1 MSDGNFTKTPNK
13 GVKIFGLFGNVPK
26 RGGKMKFSKL
36 MAYVTLATSAT
47 MLLTACSSDK
57 AGGGKTTIEF
67 MTTSTEKERQDNI
80 NKMIEKFESEN
91 KNIDVK
97 LVPVEEDALNTK
109 VVTLARAKKLPAVIE
124 VFQDYAKV
132 MDQQELTDN
141 KSASEVI
148 KKVGE
153 DSYYTGAL
161 KLVRNESGNEFI
173 AAPISGW
180 VQGIWY
186 NKTLLEK
193 EGFGAPETWE
203 DIIKIAKQFTDTGH
217 KKYGIALPTVDGTFS
232 EQAFS
237 QFALS
242 NGANVLDKNG
252 KVTIDTKEMQEAL
265 AYYKELYKYALPGSN
280 DTTEVNDAFMNGT
293 APMAMY
299 STYILPGAFEANKA
313 SEIGFAVP
321 KKEDSAVYGTVSA
334 LSITNGLDDSEK
346 EAAKKFVE
354 YMSEPKQVESWTLMS
369 PMGAQPVNKK
379 VVDSET
385 YKSNET
391 VKAYGDLST
400 TIAESFDKVQ
410 VFGLVGD
417 KNYKSMGTITSSGA
431 IGKAVYQVT
440 VKDGNVQEALKAAQK
455 AAETAE

>member
-1 MSDGNFTKTPNK
+1 MKLTK
-13 GVKIFGLFGNVPK
+13 L
-26 RGGKMKFSKL
+26 L
-36 MAYVTLATSAT
+36 AYVTLATSAT
-47 MLLTACSSDK
+47 FALTACSSDK
-57 AGGGKTTIEF
+57 SDGGKTTIEF

-80 NKMIEKFESEN
+80 NEMIKAFESKN
-91 KNIDVK
+91 KHIDVK

-124 VFQDYAKV
+124 VSQDYAKV

-148 KKVGE
+148 KNIGE
-153 DSYYTGAL
+153 DNYYDGAL
-161 KLVRNESGNEFI
+161 NLVRNEDGKDFI

-186 NKTLLEK
+186 NKSQIK
-193 EGFGAPETWE
+193 DAGFNAPESWD
-203 DIIKIAKQFTDTGH
+203 DILKISKHFTDQGN

-242 NGANVLDKNG
+242 NGANVLDKDG
-252 KVTIDTKEMQEAL
+252 KVTIDTKEMEEAL
-265 AYYKELYKYALPGSN
+265 SFYKELYQYALPGSN

-299 STYILPGAFEANKA
+299 STYILPGAFEADKA
-313 SEIGFAVP
+313 SNIGFAIP

-334 LSITNGLDDSEK
+334 LSITNGLEDSQK

-354 YMSEPKQVESWTLMS
+354 YMSEPEHVESWTLMS

-379 VVDSET
+379 VVESKT
-385 YKSNET
+385 YKENET

-400 TIAESFDKVQ
+400 DIAGSFDKVQ

-417 KNYKSMGTITSSGA
+417 KNFKSMGTITSSGA

-440 VKDGNVQEALKAAQK
+440 VKDGDVKEALKTAQK
-455 AAETAE
+455 SAESAE